1 MDTLNFK
8 LDSLDA
14 NATSRLHE
22 GNEDGN
28 LAREGNG
35 AGGKKADKLLKKL
48 SPMKD
53 DELSDGESE
62 TGPKSTVHKCL
73 AFLHL

>member
-22 GNEDGN
+22 GKEDGN

-35 AGGKKADKLLKKL
+35 AGGKKADKLLSMQTASYSLKW
-48 SPMKD
+48 
-53 DELSDGESE
+53 
-62 TGPKSTVHKCL
+62 VH
-73 AFLHL
+73 

>member
-22 GNEDGN
+22 GNEHGN

-35 AGGKKADKLLKKL
+35 AGGKKADKLLSMQTASYSLKW
-48 SPMKD
+48 
-53 DELSDGESE
+53 
-62 TGPKSTVHKCL
+62 VH
-73 AFLHL
+73 